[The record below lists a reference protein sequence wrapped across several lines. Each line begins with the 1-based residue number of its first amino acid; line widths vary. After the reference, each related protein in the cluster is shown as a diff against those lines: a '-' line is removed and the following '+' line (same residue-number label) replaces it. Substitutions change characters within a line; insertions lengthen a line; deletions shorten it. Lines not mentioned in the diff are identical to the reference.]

1 MTGFIKGDKLAQ
13 LYAYARI
20 FVLPSTH
27 EGLPIALLEAMS
39 YGCPILTSDIPANKE
54 IGLPDECYF
63 KNGNL
68 ASLQQ
73 TLEKKIE
80 SIQAERITYD
90 LSSYDWHHIARQTKE
105 IYNSLI
111 I

>member
-1 MTGFIKGDKLAQ
+1 M
-13 LYAYARI
+13 
-20 FVLPSTH
+20 
-27 EGLPIALLEAMS
+27 LLQ
-39 YGCPILTSDIPANKE
+39 
-54 IGLPDECYF
+54 
-63 KNGNL
+63 NGNL

-73 TLEKKIE
+73 TLEKKLE